1 MDRCTLQWGSNI
13 KQVPVIAFFDD
24 NYLAFDAEFAKHLK
38 KEHITSLSIFQ
49 IFVSIDFTFQF
60 NLVVYAC
67 LWPHDHHEK
76 VEKVEKVHGKAREK
90 NARKMEFGLKYEGLY
105 RSYLLL
111 TSLIATFSTPSATT
125 TEVT

>member
-60 NLVVYAC
+60 NLVVQHAC
-67 LWPHDHHEK
+67 GHMTIMNWNRKSRKSTLKGPRKEI
-76 VEKVEKVHGKAREK
+76 
-90 NARKMEFGLKYEGLY
+90 ARKKYMKRPPDSRPFSSITQYPNRSITLCQLQEG
-105 RSYLLL
+105 SN
-111 TSLIATFSTPSATT
+111 
-125 TEVT
+125 